1 MIISLQFRDKTYQK
15 PINIIIKNNIV
26 LLHLVSFTHQRKADT
41 SVLEGRIRVI
51 GVEKHSR
58 RSKMGTLQG
67 KGLRFRREGSD
78 WRVER
83 KREPGESC
91 GRTVLG

>member
-1 MIISLQFRDKTYQK
+1 
-15 PINIIIKNNIV
+15 
-26 LLHLVSFTHQRKADT
+26 
-41 SVLEGRIRVI
+41 
-51 GVEKHSR
+51 
-58 RSKMGTLQG
+58 MGTLQG

>member
-1 MIISLQFRDKTYQK
+1 MYYYILSPSLTKEK
-15 PINIIIKNNIV
+15 
-26 LLHLVSFTHQRKADT
+26 
-41 SVLEGRIRVI
+41 LEGRIRVI